1 MVVFNGDK
9 DNLELIGKEVKK
21 GKIVAFPTDTV
32 YGLGASIE
40 HIQSIKRIFN
50 VKNRPLDSPII
61 LLIDD
66 IKTLEKLAYVRDS
79 RVYQLAKEF
88 WPGALTIILAK
99 KDCVDPVIT
108 AGGDSVGLRIPNNK
122 IARELIK
129 YSGGVLATPSAN
141 KNGYLSPSRA
151 EHVIKQFS
159 QGEIDYLIDGGKTDK
174 SIESTIL
181 DMTGKEPVII
191 RNGAVSKE
199 AIEEIIGKVQELTV
213 KKSNKNFFQKEFIFI
228 TKDKFEYLPK
238 DAVLLTLEKIEN
250 FGIKEIKFLTK
261 NGELEEAIQNLYD
274 VLHELLDGDNKII
287 YVEQLADNGL
297 EKVIME
303 RIKKMVK

>member
-99 KDCVDPVIT
+99 KDRVDPVIT

>member
-261 NGELEEAIQNLYD
+261 KGELEEAIQNLYD